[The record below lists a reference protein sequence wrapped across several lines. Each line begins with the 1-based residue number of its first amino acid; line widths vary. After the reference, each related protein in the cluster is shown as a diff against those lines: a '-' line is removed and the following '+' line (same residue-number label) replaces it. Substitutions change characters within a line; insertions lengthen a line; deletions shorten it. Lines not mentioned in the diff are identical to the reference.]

1 MPDFEMTYRR
11 TSALQNKTVTAD
23 TRELAISS
31 LLAAAPDDETVEV
44 LQTVEVPS
52 APSMEPAS
60 THASTKSASHVSH
73 KK

>member
-1 MPDFEMTYRR
+1 MPDFEMTFRR

-44 LQTVEVPS
+44 LQTVEVLSTPPAESPS
-52 APSMEPAS
+52 ASEHHS
-60 THASTKSASHVSH
+60 TRSAH